1 MSRLIAA
8 VLLLLCLPVFGI
20 LTLLLICLQ
29 GPPVLF
35 RQRRCGLGGATFDII
50 KFRSMTLSR
59 DDDGNLLSDAER
71 KERFGSLL
79 RRYRVDE
86 LPELI
91 NIVRGEM
98 AFVGPRPLLPETVAA
113 MGPEGQLRSS
123 VRPGLTGWAQVN
135 GNALLDERRK
145 LDLDI
150 WYIQHRSL
158 ALDLKIIA
166 RTPSV
171 LLLGERIGDKVQ
183 SERSMTSP
191 HGRGQLR

>member
-171 LLLGERIGDKVQ
+171 LLLGERIGDNVQ

>member
-8 VLLLLCLPVFGI
+8 VLLLLCSPVFGI

-171 LLLGERIGDKVQ
+171 LLLGERIGDNVQ

>member
-183 SERSMTSP
+183 SEHSMTSP

>member
-183 SERSMTSP
+183 SECSMTSP